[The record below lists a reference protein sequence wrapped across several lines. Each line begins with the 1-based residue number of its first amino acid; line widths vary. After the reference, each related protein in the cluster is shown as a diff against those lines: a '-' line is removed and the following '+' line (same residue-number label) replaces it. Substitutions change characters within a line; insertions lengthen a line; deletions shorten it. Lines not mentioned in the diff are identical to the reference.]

1 MRTLLIVVL
10 ALALGGVLARNWY
23 ASKPPVDPI
32 QVIVNQV
39 KTHAIVE
46 HERQIAIWYKAC
58 PEVLGSNPEIFVA
71 WPGKLSYELDLAK
84 VEISRS
90 GTGLL
95 VKTAAIRAD
104 EPAVPTDFMDYL
116 STSPWFNVA
125 NEEALINQEIK
136 RASPIARWLSVY
148 FQRNDPSLRADF
160 EEELGALVARL
171 AGALGV
177 EASEVK
183 VEIPSPDVPFP
194 KFPRLELC
202 TQSTAAVNGV
212 PFASMQDA
220 ISVPMRFNA
229 AIASGRSIKGD
240 EGAASGKPRG
250 VIAGL
255 LGDKKDTAR

>member
-1 MRTLLIVVL
+1 MRTLVIVVL
-10 ALALGGVLARNWY
+10 ALALGGVLVRNWY
-23 ASKPPVDPI
+23 ASEPPVDPI

-71 WPGKLSYELDLAK
+71 WPGKLSYELDLAE
-84 VEISRS
+84 VRIERS
-90 GTGLL
+90 GTGLV
-95 VKTAAIRAD
+95 VKTGSIRAD

-116 STSPWFNVA
+116 SNSPWFNVA
-125 NEEALINQEIK
+125 NEQALVNKEIA

-148 FQRNDPSLRADF
+148 FQRNDPSLKADF
-160 EEELGALVARL
+160 EQELASLVARL
-171 AGALGV
+171 AGALNV

-183 VEIPSPDVPFP
+183 VEMPAPDVPFP

-202 TQSTAAVNGV
+202 PQSTAAVNGV

-220 ISVPMRFNA
+220 LSVPMRFDA
-229 AIASGRSIKGD
+229 AK
-240 EGAASGKPRG
+240 ASGKPRG
-250 VIAGL
+250 VVAGL
-255 LGDKKDTAR
+255 LGEKRDTAR